1 MHFFGCMLL
10 VGYCRHDDLR
20 PIQTKVQRHL
30 TEASC
35 MGGVF
40 WKVVQVV
47 VGATAVAAED
57 GSN

>member
-1 MHFFGCMLL
+1 MLL